1 MRTPTIATAFAL
13 AAGALSAAGCTQAE
27 PASASSPRV
36 PPAAVAAGAPV
47 DCVLTR
53 LIDDTRVFGD
63 STIDFHMRDGTIY
76 RNTLPHSC
84 PNLGFEQRFAYKTS
98 VGQLC
103 SLDTITVLPSGSS
116 IPGPTCG
123 LGQFQPVKLAGR

>member
-1 MRTPTIATAFAL
+1 MRKSTIAAIVL
-13 AAGALSAAGCTQAE
+13 AAGALSGAGCTQAG
-27 PASASSPRV
+27 PATTSSRRA

-84 PNLGFEQRFAYKTS
+84 PNLGFDERFAYKTTT
-98 VGQLC
+98 GQLC
-103 SLDTITVLPSGSS
+103 SLDTITVLPTGSS

-123 LGQFQPVKLAGR
+123 LGKFQPVKLAGR